1 MSEAVIEALWNLYL
15 AVLPEV
21 HIILEFFRR
30 SELGAASL
38 FWAVKQHVFIIAGNL
53 AVIAILFYGS
63 WCYGKEIMI
72 PNFP

>member
-1 MSEAVIEALWNLYL
+1 MSKAVVKALRSFYL

-21 HIILEFFRR
+21 HVILEFFWK
-30 SELGAASL
+30 SELRAASL

-53 AVIAILFYGS
+53 AEIAILFYGS
-63 WCYGKEIMI
+63 WCYGKETMI

>member
-1 MSEAVIEALWNLYL
+1 MSEAVVKALWNLSF

-21 HIILEFFRR
+21 HIILEFFWR
-30 SELGAASL
+30 SELRAASL

-63 WCYGKEIMI
+63 RCYDKEIMI